1 VIILV
6 TIVGVHSLCALAQS
20 QPHPLAP
27 PDLSSPRA
35 TLTNFLKLM
44 DTAYHY
50 WKSEGRTYENRGQR
64 AAIGRLAQRF
74 CDLNDIAPSVRNNV
88 GRETAVFMKEVLDR
102 IELPPWEEIP
112 DEGMIA
118 AKPGGLNRWTIPHT
132 EITLIRLKDGLRE
145 GQWVFNSET
154 DERAPEFYE
163 QVKQLPYKPGASEVY
178 INCSCPNRAG

>member
-1 VIILV
+1 MRMPTIRSTSRIAVIILV

-74 CDLNDIAPSVRNNV
+74 CDLNDIAFRHRISGCALVADRVARWKRV
-88 GRETAVFMKEVLDR
+88 GRRRCVRAAV
-102 IELPPWEEIP
+102 
-112 DEGMIA
+112 
-118 AKPGGLNRWTIPHT
+118 KPCRSSRR
-132 EITLIRLKDGLRE
+132 RLM
-145 GQWVFNSET
+145 V
-154 DERAPEFYE
+154 Y
-163 QVKQLPYKPGASEVY
+163 ASELTL
-178 INCSCPNRAG
+178 CCRHT

>member
-1 VIILV
+1 MRAPTIRLTSRVAVIVLV

-50 WKSEGRTYENRGQR
+50 WKSEGRTYENRGQP

-74 CDLNDIAPSVRNNV
+74 CHLNDLAPSARKNV
-88 GRETAVFMKEVLDR
+88 GREPAVFVKAVPDR
-102 IELPPWEEIP
+102 
-112 DEGMIA
+112 
-118 AKPGGLNRWTIPHT
+118 
-132 EITLIRLKDGLRE
+132 
-145 GQWVFNSET
+145 
-154 DERAPEFYE
+154 
-163 QVKQLPYKPGASEVY
+163 
-178 INCSCPNRAG
+178 